1 MQIAGAQMNR
11 IVFMGT
17 PEFAVPIL
25 QRLADRLTVVGVFT
39 QPDKPAGR
47 GQHLAAPP
55 VKLFAQERGLSIFQP
70 RTLRDEVVQAQLAA
84 LEPDVIVVAAFGLL
98 LPQAVLDLPPHGCVN
113 VHASLLP
120 RYRGAAPI
128 PAVIL
133 NGEAETGITLMR
145 MDEGLDTGPTIAQG
159 VISILEDDTTGTL
172 TTRLAE
178 LGARMAIEVLPHWIA
193 GDIMP
198 QPQAESRATLAP
210 KLKKAEGRLDWS
222 DSAIVL
228 DRRVRAFSPRPGT
241 FTTWNGKLLRVLS
254 VQLTNHPSEK
264 AGEPELPG
272 TPGLV
277 VKAGNDIRVATGDR
291 PLELV
296 QIQLEGKRAMS
307 AQDFARGQP
316 TFIGSVLGGD

>member
-1 MQIAGAQMNR
+1 MSR

-25 QRLADRLTVVGVFT
+25 QMLTDHMTVVGVFT

-47 GQHLAAPP
+47 GQRPTAPP
-55 VKLFAQERGLSIFQP
+55 VKRLAQERGLSFFQP
-70 RTLRDEVVQAQLAA
+70 RTLRDQAVQAQLAA
-84 LEPDVIVVAAFGLL
+84 LKPDVIVVAAYGLL
-98 LPQAVLDLPPHGCVN
+98 LPKAVLDLPPYGCVN

-128 PAVIL
+128 PAAIL

-145 MDEGLDTGPTIAQG
+145 MDEGLDTGPMIAQAS
-159 VISILEDDTTGTL
+159 VTIRPDDTTGTL
-172 TTRLAE
+172 SEQLAQV
-178 LGARMAIEVLPHWIA
+178 GAGLAAQVLPHWIA
-193 GDIMP
+193 GDITP
-198 QPQAESRATLAP
+198 QPQEESRATFAP
-210 KLKKAEGRLDWS
+210 KLNKAEGRLNWS

-241 FTTWNGKLLRVLS
+241 STTWNGKLLRVLS
-254 VQLTNHPSEK
+254 VQVADHPSEK
-264 AGEPELPG
+264 AGEPESHS

-291 PLELV
+291 PLRLV
-296 QIQLEGKRAMS
+296 EIQLEGKRAMS

-316 TFIGSVLGGD
+316 TFIGSVLGGE